1 MAHLVTLSDAVYDS
15 LLPSYKDVLDNLKE
29 RASVWN
35 EVAATAHYDDENG
48 EKTSV
53 QDPRETTANMA
64 TPTSSTWGLTRAS
77 TI

>member
-1 MAHLVTLSDAVYDS
+1 MAHLITLSDAVYDS

-48 EKTSV
+48 ENTLNPYKTLEK
-53 QDPRETTANMA
+53 QLQ
-64 TPTSSTWGLTRAS
+64 TWLHQLPVLGV
-77 TI
+77 